1 MCIKVQAV
9 VLLAAIALFSCE
21 RPRDKHVKIEI
32 EAQETARGNTVES
45 FKVTGHKEKSPN
57 SHTFYYEAE
66 IINKQGQK
74 ATSKDSVWLYHRND
88 STWIAVPR

>member
-45 FKVTGHKEKSPN
+45 FKVM
-57 SHTFYYEAE
+57 
-66 IINKQGQK
+66 
-74 ATSKDSVWLYHRND
+74 
-88 STWIAVPR
+88 VP